1 MLVGAH
7 SYLTLCDPMDCVW
20 PTTLLCPW
28 NFPGKDTG
36 VWSGLP
42 FPTLGNLPDPGIK
55 SVSPALAGEFF
66 TAMPPGKPDLTPQ
79 PPIEEVGRCLFTCRS
94 TLQVAA
100 KLLLLGFKNTELNPL
115 FYIPGGSPD
124 PGKTFCFFFG

>member
-42 FPTLGNLPDPGIK
+42 FPTLGNLPDPGMK
-55 SVSPALAGEFF
+55 PRSPAWQTDSLPLAIWE
-66 TAMPPGKPDLTPQ
+66 ALD
-79 PPIEEVGRCLFTCRS
+79 
-94 TLQVAA
+94 
-100 KLLLLGFKNTELNPL
+100 
-115 FYIPGGSPD
+115 GS
-124 PGKTFCFFFG
+124 